1 MLEMPLNN
9 VVVILVKFLIL
20 FDLDQVAF
28 SLLFIIHRNYD
39 IFSVQS
45 FLRFERNIKMANI
58 MISIHQVTFK
68 KVSHTHFKLLFCM
81 IFVFY

>member
-28 SLLFIIHRNYD
+28 SLLFVIYYSQSPSASAAPVQVCNNNI
-39 IFSVQS
+39 SV
-45 FLRFERNIKMANI
+45 LV
-58 MISIHQVTFK
+58 H
-68 KVSHTHFKLLFCM
+68 C
-81 IFVFY
+81 